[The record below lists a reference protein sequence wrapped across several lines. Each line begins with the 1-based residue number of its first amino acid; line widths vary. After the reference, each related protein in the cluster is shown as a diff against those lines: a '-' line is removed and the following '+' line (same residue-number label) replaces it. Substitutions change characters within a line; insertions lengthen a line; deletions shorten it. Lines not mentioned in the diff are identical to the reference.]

1 MCRVKRCVSAIRET
15 SAGVCE
21 CAVNQK
27 VNHKLSDFKVPPPR
41 NTHVEVTEVCG
52 VGSRCVWLVC
62 RFSPI
67 FPVCV
72 LVR

>member
-1 MCRVKRCVSAIRET
+1 MRQCVSVIPEN

-21 CAVNQK
+21 FADNQK

-62 RFSPI
+62 H
-67 FPVCV
+67 
-72 LVR
+72 